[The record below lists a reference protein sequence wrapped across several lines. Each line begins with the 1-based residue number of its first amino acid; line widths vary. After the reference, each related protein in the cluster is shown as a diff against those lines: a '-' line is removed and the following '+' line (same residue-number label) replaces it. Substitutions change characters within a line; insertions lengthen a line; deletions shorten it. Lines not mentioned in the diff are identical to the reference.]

1 MGLWVHSWLGLTV
14 KILDSELC
22 FLLLW
27 CIGLVT
33 LQARESRA
41 LLLRV
46 WSTASALPGSLLEMQ
61 IRRSHSSLW
70 NQQLLGWGNL
80 CLNKPYKP
88 YKWFWWILCLKAIGL
103 ERSDFLKVDR
113 ALHLS
118 WENLVWAQY
127 CPLMLW
133 MTKFNSCNLCG
144 RAGSGAKHQHPD
156 LSSCRPT
163 WWLEWAALSL
173 WDCFL
178 PNKILSKSSENG
190 SS

>member
-1 MGLWVHSWLGLTV
+1 MTWCSDKENESDGGEQNGLRLVPGAWCYLVWGNWREGLEGKGGMDTDEKLKAKCMGLWVHCWLGLTV

-61 IRRSHSSLW
+61 IRRSHFSLW

-103 ERSDFLKVDR
+103 ERSDFL
-113 ALHLS
+113 
-118 WENLVWAQY
+118 
-127 CPLMLW
+127 
-133 MTKFNSCNLCG
+133 
-144 RAGSGAKHQHPD
+144 
-156 LSSCRPT
+156 
-163 WWLEWAALSL
+163 
-173 WDCFL
+173 
-178 PNKILSKSSENG
+178 
-190 SS
+190 